1 MADKK
6 TGSSRSMSRD
16 KKSRDKK
23 SGNKK
28 SGNKSPASK
37 KTASKSKNPKK
48 TPSKKSIAN
57 KKATKK
63 SKLALFTPFII
74 FFSALFFL
82 GFILW
87 SALLDNE
94 VREKFEGKRWSVPAK
109 VYARPLEIFVGLQIH
124 PSDLLAEL
132 RRLQYQKTK
141 TIPTNKGSFS
151 IKVFNANSADFL
163 IVTRGFNFSEGEQN
177 SQTIKIEIRD
187 KYVSASS
194 HAIGRLEPQL
204 IGGIY
209 PSHNEDRVLIQLSQT
224 PEYLIETLVLVED
237 REFFNHFGV
246 SPKGILR
253 AAIVNLFSGRVKQGG
268 STLTQ
273 QLVKNFYLSNERTL
287 IRKVN
292 EAMMSVL
299 LESHY
304 SKNEILEAYLNEVNL
319 GQVGKRGIHGFG
331 LASQHYFSS
340 EVENLELHQ
349 VALLVALVKG
359 PSFYEPRRNPERAL
373 ERRNLI
379 LKLMAENGFI
389 SEQQLQIYIKKDLSL
404 TESSSLRH
412 KQYPAFLSL
421 VKQQL
426 NADYSIENLQSEGL
440 RIFTSFDPIV
450 QSKAEQSVTEIIG
463 RLRVKSVPDLQ
474 GAMLVI
480 APQTAEV
487 LSLVGGADVRSAG
500 FNRVLDA
507 RRAVGSLVKPAVYI
521 KALEIKQYHWGT
533 LIDDSLIYVDRH
545 GTVESEIDD
554 SVEKDQEL
562 WSPKNFDNI
571 VHGTE
576 GKVPL
581 IEAMSKSY
589 NQATV
594 RLGMSVGVSEV
605 IQTLRAL
612 GIESDIG
619 NFPSLLLGAIE
630 LSPFEVTQMYQT
642 IASGG
647 FNTPIRAIREVQN
660 AQGEQLNRYSFTIE
674 QVLDKDIAYLI
685 HAGLQEVVKTGTS
698 RSINN
703 YLAKD
708 LAIAGKTGTTNDLRD
723 SWFVGY
729 GGNMLATVWV
739 GNDDNAETPYTGSSA
754 ALKVWTHFAINFPL
768 QAARTKPPEGVEWVW
783 FEPYTQ
789 SLSAEGC
796 EGAIFIPIKSNL
808 IPTETSSCGKP
819 SKGNLKRF
827 FGF

>member
-1 MADKK
+1 M
-6 TGSSRSMSRD
+6 
-16 KKSRDKK
+16 
-23 SGNKK
+23 
-28 SGNKSPASK
+28 
-37 KTASKSKNPKK
+37 
-48 TPSKKSIAN
+48 
-57 KKATKK
+57 
-63 SKLALFTPFII
+63 
-74 FFSALFFL
+74 L
-82 GFILW
+82 GLILW
-87 SALLDNE
+87 AALLDFE

-124 PSDLLAEL
+124 PSDLRAEL
-132 RRLQYQKTK
+132 KRLQYRETK
-141 TIPTNKGSFS
+141 TPAKDKGSFS
-151 IKVFNANSADFL
+151 VNILNANSADFR
-163 IVTRGFNFSEGEQN
+163 IITRGFNFSEGEQN
-177 SQTIKIEIRD
+177 SQTIKIEIRN

-194 HAIGRLEPQL
+194 HALGRLEPQL

-237 REFFNHFGV
+237 REFFNHFGI

-253 AAIVNLFSGRVKQGG
+253 AAVVNIFSGRVKQGG

-273 QLVKNFYLSNERTL
+273 QLVKNFYLTNERTL
-287 IRKVN
+287 IRKLN

-304 SKNEILEAYLNEVNL
+304 TKNEILEAYLNEVNL
-319 GQVGKRGIHGFG
+319 GQAGKRGIHGFG
-331 LASQHYFSS
+331 LASQHYFGSD
-340 EVENLELHQ
+340 VENLDLHQ

-359 PSFYEPRRNPERAL
+359 PSFYEPRRNSERAL

-379 LKLMAENGFI
+379 LKLMFENGFI
-389 SEQQLQIYIKKDLSL
+389 SEQQFAIYQEKDLAL
-404 TESSSLRH
+404 TESSTLRH

-421 VKQQL
+421 VKLQL
-426 NADYSIENLQSEGL
+426 NTDYSNEDLQSEGL

-450 QSKAEQSVTEIIG
+450 QSKAEQSVTETIG
-463 RLRVKSVPDLQ
+463 RLRINSVPNLQ

-480 APQTAEV
+480 APETAEV

-507 RRAVGSLVKPAVYI
+507 RRAVGSLVKPAVYL
-521 KALEIKQYHWGT
+521 KALQTKEYHWGS
-533 LIDDSLIYVDRH
+533 LIDDSVIYVDRH
-545 GTVESEIDD
+545 GAIESEVDESALMSQGALDD
-554 SVEKDQEL
+554 QAL
-562 WSPKNFDNI
+562 WSPRNFDNKM
-571 VHGTE
+571 HGID
-576 GKVPL
+576 GKVTL

-594 RLGMSVGVSEV
+594 RLGMDIGVTEV
-605 IQTLRAL
+605 IQTLNAL
-612 GIESDIG
+612 GIERRIDP
-619 NFPSLLLGAIE
+619 FPSLLLGAIE

-660 AQGEQLNRYSFTIE
+660 AQGEQLNRYPFTIE
-674 QVLDKDIAYLI
+674 QVLDKDAAYLI
-685 HAGLQEVVKTGTS
+685 NAGLQEVVKAGTS

-703 YLAKD
+703 YLARD
-708 LAIAGKTGTTNDLRD
+708 LALAGKTGTTNDLRD

-768 QAARTKPPEGVEWVW
+768 QAGRTQPPESVEWVW
-783 FEPYTQ
+783 FEPYEQ
-789 SLSAEGC
+789 ALSAEGC
-796 EGAIFIPIKSNL
+796 EGAIFVPIKSAL
-808 IPTETSSCGKP
+808 VPSEVSACGKRG
-819 SKGNLKRF
+819 KGTLKRL